1 MQKYD
6 SPLVLLLRK
15 LKVRTRLLIFI
26 IITLL
31 IISNITMLFSRCL
44 AQTIADQYVYEYLHD
59 EHNRLITYAERER
72 AAGYSTLNPSVCL
85 HRKYLPDRK

>member
-15 LKVRTRLLIFI
+15 LRVRTRLLIFM

-31 IISNITMLFSRCL
+31 VISNITMLFSRHL
-44 AQTIADQYVYEYLHD
+44 AQRIADQYVYEYLHD
-59 EHNRLITYAERER
+59 EHNRDHYAF
-72 AAGYSTLNPSVCL
+72 SPL
-85 HRKYLPDRK
+85 